1 MGKGRGMTITKQK
14 TIKRLVSVLAA
25 ALALFAF
32 TERAEAQQ
40 ILLTGPLAG
49 APAVRK
55 LRLHGKG
62 RFEVAPAVSFS
73 LLDEYQR
80 TIFAGAR
87 LQYHFTDW
95 LSFGAWG
102 AVGAAH
108 IPTYLS
114 DQIQEVNAAR
124 RTLDP
129 NGVTL
134 DRQLTA
140 VNLGPDFTKQLGTM
154 DWVVAPQ
161 LTAVPFRGKLALFQ
175 SIYLDTDL
183 YFFAGPAIIGV
194 TERKNCAGTTSDP
207 CVNNFAMASR
217 VAVAPTFGL
226 GFNFFINKWSALGF
240 EYRGMPMSWNTGG
253 FDTAG
258 GGQDKK
264 FPDNKISNDDRQF
277 HFNSVLTLSFNVYLP
292 FQYKVS
298 E

>member
-32 TERAEAQQ
+32 AEQAQAQQ

-62 RFEVAPAVSFS
+62 RFEVAPAISFS

-102 AVGAAH
+102 AFGAAH
-108 IPTYLS
+108 IATHLTE
-114 DQIQEVNAAR
+114 QIQDVNAAR
-124 RTLDP
+124 RAVPGESLDE
-129 NGVTL
+129 
-134 DRQLTA
+134 QLTA
-140 VNLGPDFTKQLGTM
+140 VNLGPNFKDQLGSM
-154 DWVVAPQ
+154 QWVVAPQ

-183 YFFAGPAIIGV
+183 YFFAGPAFVGLK
-194 TERKNCAGTTSDP
+194 ERKNCAGTTTDP
-207 CVNNFAMASR
+207 CVGNFAMANR
-217 VAVAPTFGL
+217 TAIAPTFGL
-226 GFNFFINKWSALGF
+226 GFDFFINKWSAIGF
-240 EYRGMPMSWNTGG
+240 EYRAMPFSWNTGG

-264 FPDNKISNDDRQF
+264 FPDNKITNDDRQF
-277 HFNSVLTLSFNVYLP
+277 AFNSVLTLSFNVYLP

>member
-1 MGKGRGMTITKQK
+1 MTITKQK

-55 LRLHGKG
+55 LRLHRKG
-62 RFEVAPAVSFS
+62 RLEVAPAVSFT

-80 TIFAGAR
+80 TILVGAK
-87 LQYHFTDW
+87 LNYAFTDW
-95 LSFGAWG
+95 LAFGAWG
-102 AVGAAH
+102 AFGAAH
-108 IPTYLS
+108 LS
-114 DQIQEVNAAR
+114 THLTDQIQDVNAGR
-124 RTLDP
+124 RASDP
-129 NGVTL
+129 NGITL

-140 VNLGPDFTKQLGTM
+140 VNLGPNFEDQLGTI

-183 YFFAGPAIIGV
+183 YFFAGPAIVGLS
-194 TERKNCAGTTSDP
+194 ERKNCAGTSTDP
-207 CVNNFAMASR
+207 CVNSFAMATR

-240 EYRGMPMSWNTGG
+240 EYRAMPFSWNTGG